1 MSNTHHNHNHHNLGS
16 LKKKL
21 KDIPHKLHNVP
32 PYSDIYFVG
41 NGFKR
46 IPDECQVNTNIIN
59 YYERKNKNK
68 NGFMQY
74 EEDIDAEAA
83 DFIESRHK
91 KFQLSKTMSMIGG
104 LLDNVRG
111 VFADSNCA
119 VKYSSDPFV
128 DIRKSIVEML
138 RYVKVQDWNDVEE
151 LIYCYIALNSPEIHI
166 YIKDAFLC
174 LADKR
179 RDPTVQLWQ
188 EKIGAVEPFT
198 GNLATSWNNIKEE
211 EALERYKLITG
222 NPIMFPEFQISGK
235 YNEEDDWLAASPDGV
250 IDKNFYGLPYKGVLE
265 IKCPFYKGDMRK
277 AYPWSSIPYN
287 CVPQAQGLMEI
298 LDRDWMDFYVW
309 TPKGSSLIRIYRD
322 VEYWNLLKM
331 ALSDFWWNHVQPAR
345 EIYSKYVVNDPLV
358 ELKSLCPAPKHELC
372 SYILNESRRVAG
384 NSKYYSMT
392 YGNSMRRTGLH
403 VASPLSL
410 SWCRMLPELPDR
422 CCFSFSSQA

>member
-104 LLDNVRG
+104 GKNLDR
-111 VFADSNCA
+111 
-119 VKYSSDPFV
+119 
-128 DIRKSIVEML
+128 
-138 RYVKVQDWNDVEE
+138 
-151 LIYCYIALNSPEIHI
+151 
-166 YIKDAFLC
+166 
-174 LADKR
+174 
-179 RDPTVQLWQ
+179 VQLWQ

-277 AYPWSSIPYN
+277 GYPWSSIPYN

-372 SYILNESRRVAG
+372 SYIVNESRRVAG
-384 NSKYYSMT
+384 NSKLLIREIN
-392 YGNSMRRTGLH
+392 G
-403 VASPLSL
+403 
-410 SWCRMLPELPDR
+410 RMIY
-422 CCFSFSSQA
+422 